1 MQIEAGKYYRTR
13 GGRMVGPIELDDFGD
28 GQPYAYGHNPRRWVS
43 VNGSWMPDNAATEHD
58 LVAEWQDEGPVR
70 TEIVDGLYGIVAVY
84 REQDQVRVTL
94 TREDG
99 TPDQLEAAA
108 RTLQQLAEALRE
120 G

>member
-1 MQIEAGKYYRTR
+1 MTFKIGQTLHRFKGVNNGIEAGY
-13 GGRMVGPIELDDFGD
+13 VGTLAKVQHLDGD
-28 GQPYAYGHNPRRWVS
+28 PDGPWLTFEDGHQGYAASFETVP
-43 VNGSWMPDNAATEHD
+43 
-58 LVAEWQDEGPVR
+58 EGPVR
-70 TEIVDGLYGIVAVY
+70 TVTRREVVDGLYGIVAVY

>member
-1 MQIEAGKYYRTR
+1 MSKIAVGVRVLHKYAKTWATIKETR
-13 GGRMVGPIELDDFGD
+13 GNSWFRVNWDDGKEGEIWLPADDFTF
-28 GQPYAYGHNPRRWVS
+28 PTS
-43 VNGSWMPDNAATEHD
+43 E
-58 LVAEWQDEGPVR
+58 EGPVR
-70 TEIVDGLYGIVAVY
+70 TVIVDGLYGIVAVY
-84 REQDQVRVTL
+84 HEQDQVRVTL